1 MFLTIFAPNA
11 YKHRAIDGRM
21 EKGTNNI
28 PLAKQQD
35 ERKKRIVKV
44 GLWGVAVNFVY
55 ALLKGI
61 IGMLSG
67 SIAILIDAAN
77 NLNDAISSVI
87 AVGGIKL
94 AMRPADKYH
103 PFGHGRI
110 EYVSA
115 MVISALIVILG
126 ITSFYNAVGKIIHP
140 TETHYETPMLIVM
153 ATGVAAKLWLGI
165 YTLRAGKREKS
176 DSLNGSGAENL
187 FDSLVTLGTIASAL
201 ILIIWHIDLDGWMA
215 AILSTVLVKAGLK
228 ILRRTFNEI
237 LGRRIDSQFSQM
249 LKKEIKAF
257 PKVAGAYDL
266 IVNNYGPDSMVG
278 SVNIEVPEQ
287 TTAKEI
293 HELTQNIKQ
302 YIHQEYNIHLAVGI
316 YAQSQNPETIKL
328 REEIA
333 AAVMKHPGAM
343 EIHGFL
349 LNENQKK
356 ISFDVVAD
364 FSVKNHHTFCNQ
376 IATQLHAAFPKYTFA
391 VNADLDYS
399 D

>member
-1 MFLTIFAPNA
+1 MRLVRLRRGRLHIIIDVCIRFCRNLARFCRKRVFVGAGLFPDIDAERDRKRFCVVYERPEMQLIVLRNVGEIFAVRLHAFEKLFCQTGAQRRRFLGEVAQLGVGHANGMRVFYDRFDFFFA
-11 YKHRAIDGRM
+11 FFVDFEFFIDEQCDRR
-21 EKGTNNI
+21 E
-28 PLAKQQD
+28 Q
-35 ERKKRIVKV
+35 RC
-44 GLWGVAVNFVY
+44 
-55 ALLKGI
+55 
-61 IGMLSG
+61 
-67 SIAILIDAAN
+67 AA
-77 NLNDAISSVI
+77 DCPSD
-87 AVGGIKL
+87 G
-94 AMRPADKYH
+94 
-103 PFGHGRI
+103 
-110 EYVSA
+110 
-115 MVISALIVILG
+115 
-126 ITSFYNAVGKIIHP
+126 
-140 TETHYETPMLIVM
+140 
-153 ATGVAAKLWLGI
+153 
-165 YTLRAGKREKS
+165 AGKREKS

-201 ILIIWHIDLDGWMA
+201 ILIIWHIDLDGWVA

-257 PKVAGAYDL
+257 PKVGGAYDL